1 MPLLTGALALG
12 TAAFKFFQGRSQA
25 RRAEEIRRN
34 AYDPGFERNQGLIDT
49 ENTLRDYYTNY
60 QMPGYGQAVQGVNL
74 AANTAFD
81 QGVQGASSS
90 ADVLDLATRVQYGRQ
105 QGLNQ
110 VALSGAQGREQ
121 ALMNYLQAQNAVG
134 QDSVRVNMLENQR
147 YEQQLAE
154 AAALQQ
160 AGVTNQYGAINELG
174 AGLTQV
180 ASNYLS
186 PQWTSDYQGRM
197 IQGDS
202 RFNRWLQNRRRSRG
216 LNRMNQIGRA
226 DSVGVTQTSYGF

>member
-1 MPLLTGALALG
+1 MSWVAVGTSVG
-12 TAAFKFFQGRSQA
+12 TAAFKFFQGRSQSRKA
-25 RRAEEIRRN
+25 DRIRRE
-34 AYDPGFERNQGLIDT
+34 AYNPGFERNQGLIDT

-60 QMPGYGQAVQGVNL
+60 QMPGYGQAVQDVNM
-74 AANTAFD
+74 AANTAFN

-110 VALSGAQGREQ
+110 VALSSAQGREQ

-147 YEQQLAE
+147 YDQQMAE

-180 ASNYLS
+180 ANSYFS

-197 IQGDS
+197 IEGDS
-202 RFNRWLQNRRRSRG
+202 RFNKWLQNRRRTSE

-226 DSVGVTQTSYGF
+226 ESVGVTQTSYGF